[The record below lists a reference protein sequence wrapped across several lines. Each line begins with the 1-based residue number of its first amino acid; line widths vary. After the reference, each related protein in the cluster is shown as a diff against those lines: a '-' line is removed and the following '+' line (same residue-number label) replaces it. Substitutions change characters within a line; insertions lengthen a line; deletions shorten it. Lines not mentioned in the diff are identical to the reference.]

1 MFQLW
6 KKVMQDESKV
16 EVLQPLTSGEMQ
28 TGQGVAKEDKH
39 RQEYKMIENKEDKL
53 AEMKVETLV
62 MVRKDK
68 SVKGKGDKIVKDKE
82 DKLAEVKADLE
93 DGVNAFCNLAR
104 SFIRP
109 TNYYTE
115 LNNTLAKGAEEE
127 KTLKTM
133 RFENEDGEKEQEKWL
148 EEEEECKMKK
158 TLMEKNKVEGTKME
172 KTLMQD
178 NKVEET
184 KMEKTLMAKNK
195 VGESKMKKTLMQG
208 QKLEETKME
217 KTIMEEETRQE
228 WDFASVKLRL
238 L

>member
-39 RQEYKMIENKEDKL
+39 RQEYKTIENKEDKK
-53 AEMKVETLV
+53 AEMKVDKLV

-93 DGVNAFCNLAR
+93 EGVNAFCNLAR

-127 KTLKTM
+127 K
-133 RFENEDGEKEQEKWL
+133 
-148 EEEEECKMKK
+148 
-158 TLMEKNKVEGTKME
+158 
-172 KTLMQD
+172 
-178 NKVEET
+178 
-184 KMEKTLMAKNK
+184 
-195 VGESKMKKTLMQG
+195 
-208 QKLEETKME
+208 
-217 KTIMEEETRQE
+217 I
-228 WDFASVKLRL
+228 
-238 L
+238 

>member
-53 AEMKVETLV
+53 AEMKVDKSV

-93 DGVNAFCNLAR
+93 EGVNAFCNLAR

-127 KTLKTM
+127 KTFKTM

-148 EEEEECKMKK
+148 EEEEEKCK
-158 TLMEKNKVEGTKME
+158 MEKNKVEEGKME
-172 KTLMQD
+172 KTLMQE
-178 NKVEET
+178 NKVEE
-184 KMEKTLMAKNK
+184 
-195 VGESKMKKTLMQG
+195 SQ
-208 QKLEETKME
+208 ME

-228 WDFASVKLRL
+228 WDFTSVKLRL
-238 L
+238 I

>member
-148 EEEEECKMKK
+148 EEEEECKM
-158 TLMEKNKVEGTKME
+158 EKI
-172 KTLMQD
+172 LMQD

-184 KMEKTLMAKNK
+184 KMEKTL
-195 VGESKMKKTLMQG
+195 
-208 QKLEETKME
+208 
-217 KTIMEEETRQE
+217 MEEETRQE

>member
-53 AEMKVETLV
+53 AEMKVDKLV

-93 DGVNAFCNLAR
+93 EGVNAFCNLAR

-115 LNNTLAKGAEEE
+115 LNNTLAKGVEEE
-127 KTLKTM
+127 KTFKAM

-148 EEEEECKMKK
+148 EEEEECKM
-158 TLMEKNKVEGTKME
+158 EKNKVE
-172 KTLMQD
+172 D

-184 KMEKTLMAKNK
+184 KMEKTLMDKNK
-195 VGESKMKKTLMQG
+195 VKETKMEKTLVLDN
-208 QKLEETKME
+208 KVEETKME
-217 KTIMEEETRQE
+217 KTLMEEETRQE

-238 L
+238 I

>member
-39 RQEYKMIENKEDKL
+39 RQEYKTIENKEDKK
-53 AEMKVETLV
+53 AEMKVDKLV

-93 DGVNAFCNLAR
+93 EGVNAFCNLAR

-127 KTLKTM
+127 KTFKTM

-148 EEEEECKMKK
+148 EEEEEKCKMEK
-158 TLMEKNKVEGTKME
+158 TLKEKNKVEEGKME
-172 KTLMQD
+172 KTLMQE
-178 NKVEET
+178 NKVEESQT
-184 KMEKTLMAKNK
+184 EKTL
-195 VGESKMKKTLMQG
+195 
-208 QKLEETKME
+208 
-217 KTIMEEETRQE
+217 MEEETRQE
-228 WDFASVKLRL
+228 WDFTSVKLRL
-238 L
+238 I

>member
-53 AEMKVETLV
+53 AEMKVDKLV

-93 DGVNAFCNLAR
+93 EGVNAFCNLAR

-115 LNNTLAKGAEEE
+115 LNNTLAKGAEE
-127 KTLKTM
+127 KTFKTM

-148 EEEEECKMKK
+148 EEEEECKM
-158 TLMEKNKVEGTKME
+158 E
-172 KTLMQD
+172 KTLMHEK
-178 NKVEET
+178 KVEET
-184 KMEKTLMAKNK
+184 KMEKTL
-195 VGESKMKKTLMQG
+195 
-208 QKLEETKME
+208 
-217 KTIMEEETRQE
+217 MEEETRQE

-238 L
+238 I

>member
-6 KKVMQDESKV
+6 KKVMQDEGKL

-28 TGQGVAKEDKH
+28 TGKGVAKEDKH
-39 RQEYKMIENKEDKL
+39 RQEYKIIENKEDKL
-53 AEMKVETLV
+53 AEMKVGKLV

-104 SFIRP
+104 SLIRP

-127 KTLKTM
+127 KTFKTM
-133 RFENEDGEKEQEKWL
+133 RFGNEDGEKEQEKWL
-148 EEEEECKMKK
+148 EEEEC
-158 TLMEKNKVEGTKME
+158 KME

-178 NKVEET
+178 NKVEDIKMEKT
-184 KMEKTLMAKNK
+184 LMEKNKVEECKMEKTLMAKNK
-195 VGESKMKKTLMQG
+195 VEETKMEKTLMQG
-208 QKLEETKME
+208 HKLEETKME
-217 KTIMEEETRQE
+217 KTLMEEETRQE

-238 L
+238 I

>member
-16 EVLQPLTSGEMQ
+16 EVLQPLTGGEMQ

-39 RQEYKMIENKEDKL
+39 RQEYKIIENKEDKL
-53 AEMKVETLV
+53 AEMKVDKLV

-82 DKLAEVKADLE
+82 DKLAEVKADLVE
-93 DGVNAFCNLAR
+93 GVNAFCNLAR

-127 KTLKTM
+127 KTFP
-133 RFENEDGEKEQEKWL
+133 RHCHQ
-148 EEEEECKMKK
+148 CC
-158 TLMEKNKVEGTKME
+158 
-172 KTLMQD
+172 
-178 NKVEET
+178 
-184 KMEKTLMAKNK
+184 
-195 VGESKMKKTLMQG
+195 
-208 QKLEETKME
+208 
-217 KTIMEEETRQE
+217 
-228 WDFASVKLRL
+228 
-238 L
+238 